1 MGCALT
7 KTEDEHNSVQA
18 PVQTE
23 ELCVFS
29 PGLRLPKS
37 LELANSDHLLQAS
50 ARNLLERLMSVHS
63 RLAAAAQ
70 ELVSTKKLK
79 KKRSSLTVSNITQ
92 LKEAIDDYLPV
103 LLKLIRKEP
112 RLADQVLFTWTN
124 QEDEIK
130 ETTLQSPYYE
140 VLSVLQLLATLS
152 LLEANR
158 ALLFKPVNL
167 EASHHRQIMDETKK
181 SAMDVLFK
189 AAEILECAL
198 KSVLPQA
205 PREVRNQL
213 PVDLKEGTLQAMQL
227 QALGQTVEIQLG
239 LAVDNPK
246 ATMAVKRR
254 LACEELKY
262 WQQAY
267 ENLQAVNLGN
277 GWGDKHLLFIRW
289 KRAEAKVAAYYF
301 HGLILNES
309 SDSQGAAACLRA
321 SAHFFKESERICGDF
336 CATAPMTTNRTL
348 VGKSPSWGPMK
359 HLSEKISKDAVT
371 STQHDFFEDN
381 RDRIVE
387 LPDFALALQV
397 DAYQMPE
404 ADEEG
409 EIDEKNSAVELG
421 IQSGPSF
428 LTEEQST
435 QYA

>member
-198 KSVLPQA
+198 KSVLPEA
-205 PREVRNQL
+205 PREVSRNQL

-262 WQQAY
+262 WQQAS
-267 ENLQAVNLGN
+267 VNLGN

-336 CATAPMTTNRTL
+336 CATAPMTTKTL

-359 HLSEKISKDAVT
+359 HLSEKISKDAFLNSRLL
-371 STQHDFFEDN
+371 STAIS

-421 IQSGPSF
+421 IQSG
-428 LTEEQST
+428 TEEQST
-435 QYA
+435 LYA